1 MMSEHITR
9 KQLLE
14 GRIRQIKSI
23 LNGQYGKLGGSLGA
37 SKLRKRKLTPKRTAE
52 LYSKLAAYQRELN
65 AL

>member
-14 GRIRQIKSI
+14 GRIRQIETALANKV
-23 LNGQYGKLGGSLGA
+23 
-37 SKLRKRKLTPKRTAE
+37 RKRNRTRESANE
-52 LYSKLAAYQRELN
+52 LRAKLAAYKRELN